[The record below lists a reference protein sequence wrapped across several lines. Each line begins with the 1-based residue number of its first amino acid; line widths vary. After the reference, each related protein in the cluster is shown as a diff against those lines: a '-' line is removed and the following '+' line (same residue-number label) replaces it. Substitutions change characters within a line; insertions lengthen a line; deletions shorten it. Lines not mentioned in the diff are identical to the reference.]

1 MSDDEAGERRP
12 TLKEILAGAP
22 VWNAAGDAAD
32 DGAADEAAAALDVL
46 LDARRR
52 EAEEDNRAAAA
63 RDAACED
70 GMGSG
75 SGAAGAAAVAASGA
89 AGAAG
94 AAAAGAE
101 AKVHTGGARKDNDGR
116 PELSSS
122 VASILGG
129 IGQRIGLTG
138 QKNGTGTVCAPGK
151 AAAGDPT
158 FLQRAQYTPLR
169 LEYKERKQLHLLE
182 AALSVSG
189 YTDKLDTPTFFNQGK
204 RIRAQLQVRT
214 RAVCVFCL
222 LHDD

>member
-75 SGAAGAAAVAASGA
+75 SGAAGAAA
-89 AGAAG
+89 
-94 AAAAGAE
+94 AGAE
-101 AKVHTGGARKDNDGR
+101 AKGHTGGARKDNDGR

-222 LHDD
+222 LHD